1 MADVEIIQY
10 PQYDFTFEI
19 VQTLFEQGTVIVK
32 YIPVN
37 TNLTNYEYNVPI
49 LPTFDTNNLKEYF
62 KQWVPNDR
70 WFAQETILN
79 NTNLVGVTG

>member
-1 MADVEIIQY
+1 MIQNTF

-19 VQTLFEQGTVIVK
+19 LETRFEQGTINVR

-37 TNLTNYEYNVPI
+37 TNLTNYEYNIPI
-49 LPTFDTNNLKEYF
+49 LPTFDPNNLKEYLS
-62 KQWVPNDR
+62 QWTPNDR

-79 NTNLVGVTG
+79 HSNLVGTTG